1 MKGHGD
7 RREKDAALSRRISA
21 ALWIIIS
28 LALAACSGADSAAA
42 PTPTPDPIAL
52 VTQAAA
58 NIRSVQTFRLT
69 IAQTGP
75 DYRIETVQGLATFR
89 RAEGQ
94 YVTPNVIQ
102 AQVRVVILLG
112 IRRIP
117 LAIDIFARGEAQW
130 VRAAFTGNQWSDAF
144 TFAPGFDPAALIA
157 EETGFNA
164 ALNALLD
171 LNYVGVETLETG
183 VSAHHLSGL
192 ASGEGM
198 NALLVGIIQARGEVP
213 VDVYI
218 DTETLQPVRFI
229 LRMFEADPGGA
240 SFGGAPDLEAAP
252 DVTAELQTEPYV
264 WILDIYD
271 INAPAELDPPVENPE
286 STPEI
291 TPEVTEDAA

>member
-7 RREKDAALSRRISA
+7 RREKDAALSRTIGA
-21 ALWIIIS
+21 AFWMFMA
-28 LALAACSGADSAAA
+28 LALAACAGAQTAAT
-42 PTPTPDPIAL
+42 PTPTLDPIAL

-58 NIRSVQTFRLT
+58 NIRSAQTFRLT

-75 DYRIETVQGLATFR
+75 DYRIQTVQGTATFR

-102 AQVRVVILLG
+102 AQVRVVILG
-112 IRRIP
+112 IP
-117 LAIDIFARGEAQW
+117 LAIDVFARGEAQW
-130 VRAAFTGNQWSDAF
+130 VRAVFTGNQWSNAF
-144 TFAPGFDPAALIA
+144 VFAPGFNPAALIA

-171 LNYVGVETLETG
+171 LDYIGIETLETG

-192 ASGEGM
+192 ATGEGM
-198 NALLVGIIQARGEVP
+198 NALLVGIIQASGEVP

-218 DTETLQPVRFI
+218 DTETLQPVRFV
-229 LRMFEADPGGA
+229 LRMFEANPGSA
-240 SFGGAPDLEAAP
+240 NFGGVPELESTP
-252 DVTAELQTEPYV
+252 EVTAEPQTEPYI

-271 INAPAELDPPVENPE
+271 INAPAELDPPAENADADAE
-286 STPEI
+286 STPEM
-291 TPEVTEDAA
+291 TPEATEDAA

>member
-7 RREKDAALSRRISA
+7 RREKGAALSRRIGIVF
-21 ALWIIIS
+21 WIMII
-28 LALAACSGADSAAA
+28 LALTACSGADSAAS

-58 NIRSVQTFRLT
+58 NIRSAQTFRLT

-75 DYRIETVQGLATFR
+75 DYRIQTVQGTATFR

-102 AQVRVVILLG
+102 AQVRLVILG
-112 IRRIP
+112 IP

-130 VRAAFTGNQWSDAF
+130 VRAVFTGNQWSDAF

-218 DTETLQPVRFI
+218 DAETLQPVRFI
-229 LRMFEADPGGA
+229 LRMFEANPGSA
-240 SFGGAPDLEAAP
+240 TFGGAPDLEATP
-252 DVTAELQTEPYV
+252 EVTAEPQTEPYV

-271 INAPAELDPPVENPE
+271 INAPAELDPPAENPE

-291 TPEVTEDAA
+291 TPEATEDAA

>member
-1 MKGHGD
+1 MKRHGD
-7 RREKDAALSRRISA
+7 RREKGAALSRRIGIA
-21 ALWIIIS
+21 FWIMIV
-28 LALAACSGADSAAA
+28 LALAACSGADSAAP

-58 NIRSVQTFRLT
+58 NIRSAQTFRLT

-75 DYRIETVQGLATFR
+75 DYRIRTVQGTATFR

-102 AQVRVVILLG
+102 AQVRLVILG
-112 IRRIP
+112 IP

-130 VRAAFTGNQWSDAF
+130 VRAVFTGNQWSDAF
-144 TFAPGFDPAALIA
+144 MFAPGFDPAALIA

-218 DTETLQPVRFI
+218 DAETLQPVRFI
-229 LRMFEADPGGA
+229 LRMFEANPGSA
-240 SFGGAPDLEAAP
+240 TFGGAPDPEATP
-252 DVTAELQTEPYV
+252 EVTTEPQTEPYV

-271 INAPAELDPPVENPE
+271 INAPAELDPPIENAE
-286 STPEI
+286 ATPEI
-291 TPEVTEDAA
+291 TPEATEDAA